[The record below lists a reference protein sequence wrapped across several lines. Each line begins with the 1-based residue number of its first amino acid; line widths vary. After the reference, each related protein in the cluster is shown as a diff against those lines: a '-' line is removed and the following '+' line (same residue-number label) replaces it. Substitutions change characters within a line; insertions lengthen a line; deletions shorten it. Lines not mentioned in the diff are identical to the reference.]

1 MAIVLGKVN
10 VKDLPQNEY
19 KSLGIGINRR
29 SITNGIFSVN
39 FTTIDQAKDNIINL
53 IMTRKGERL
62 MYPEFG
68 CNIWNVLFNP
78 IIDNDIDFE
87 IENAITEAVTTWLP
101 NITITNIYVESNDE
115 LKDTNTINIS
125 IGFALKSNTKIKDS
139 VTITLN
145 Q

>member
-125 IGFALKSNTKIKDS
+125 IGFALKSNRRINDT
-139 VTITLN
+139 VTITIN